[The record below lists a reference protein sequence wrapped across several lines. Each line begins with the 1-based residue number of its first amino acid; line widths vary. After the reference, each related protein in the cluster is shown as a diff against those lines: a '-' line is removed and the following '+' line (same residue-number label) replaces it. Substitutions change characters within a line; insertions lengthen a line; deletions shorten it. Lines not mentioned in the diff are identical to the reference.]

1 MIASAAPCG
10 SPEGSV
16 NFEKLTFRSVTVRS
30 VLVPL
35 RRPVVSRVGLFDQWP
50 IILIDLATEQ
60 GIVGR
65 SYLEPYLKHAARY
78 IVPAIHDLA
87 DARKGQP
94 IRPME
99 DFQNGRRA
107 LNLIGYEGV
116 AMIAVS
122 GLDMAAWDALARVHG
137 VSLVALLGGSP
148 KSVNAYGAVGYDGS
162 LTAARVAEA
171 GVVVVVAGGLVVG
184 QVGVESYGDAHGEP
198 VVGIDVA
205 DEVEAL
211 ELAQRST
218 TPLGVGEILL
228 LGEGVDAV
236 GIVHEARDGVLSL
249 SGEVAVIHTS

>member
-10 SPEGSV
+10 SSEGPV

-35 RRPVVSRVGLFDQWP
+35 RRPVVSKVGLFDQWP
-50 IILIDLATEQ
+50 IILIDLATEE

-122 GLDMAAWDALARVHG
+122 GLDMAAWDAPAKAAGRPLAV
-137 VSLVALLGGSP
+137 LLGGSAGP
-148 KSVNAYGAVGYDGS
+148 RPAYNSNGLWLTEVAGLGDDARSLVAEGGFKGLKLRLGRDGLADDLAAIEAVRSAAGAVIKLMVAFNHGTS
-162 LTAARVAEA
+162 LR
-171 GVVVVVAGGLVVG
+171 
-184 QVGVESYGDAHGEP
+184 DALHLRY
-198 VVGIDVA
+198 A
-205 DEVEAL
+205 
-211 ELAQRST
+211 
-218 TPLGVGEILL
+218 
-228 LGEGVDAV
+228 
-236 GIVHEARDGVLSL
+236 
-249 SGEVAVIHTS
+249 